1 MLRPDASLVATFR
14 ARSRLQGVPA
24 VVRSFCGLAVASA
37 AAVAVIAACGGS
49 AAGAAAE
56 PDCPAGEVLVV
67 SCGGEVEVC
76 VKKPSS
82 SCAAFDAAQPT
93 SDNPCRFGNR
103 FSATC
108 SQIEARTTPTVRCAC
123 S

>member
-1 MLRPDASLVATFR
+1 MLPPR
-14 ARSRLQGVPA
+14 
-24 VVRSFCGLAVASA
+24 ASA
-37 AAVAVIAACGGS
+37 IAAIAARVLASAFTVAAIAACGGS
-49 AAGAAAE
+49 APGAAAE

-76 VKKPSS
+76 AKKPSS

-108 SQIEARTTPTVRCAC
+108 AQIEARTTPTVRCAC